1 METVSEETESLTND
15 DVTDKR
21 YQLEDKKRKIAQ
33 EIDSATKTKN
43 TTSKSHYF
51 ETKEECEKML
61 DENGNDHERKTFND
75 IVAQESAFFATNS
88 PLKIQEKSDELHSI
102 FGKIRWRTPDF

>member
-33 EIDSATKTKN
+33 EIDSATKIK
-43 TTSKSHYF
+43 
-51 ETKEECEKML
+51 
-61 DENGNDHERKTFND
+61 GFN
-75 IVAQESAFFATNS
+75 
-88 PLKIQEKSDELHSI
+88 
-102 FGKIRWRTPDF
+102 R

>member
-1 METVSEETESLTND
+1 LEIQEATEPKKIMKQQGALSKLKKEMETVSEETESLTSD

-33 EIDSATKTKN
+33 EIDSATKDKRIQQV
-43 TTSKSHYF
+43 KAHYF
-51 ETKEECEKML
+51 EIKEECEKML

-75 IVAQESAFFATNS
+75 IVAQE
-88 PLKIQEKSDELHSI
+88 ECI
-102 FGKIRWRTPDF
+102 FCHK